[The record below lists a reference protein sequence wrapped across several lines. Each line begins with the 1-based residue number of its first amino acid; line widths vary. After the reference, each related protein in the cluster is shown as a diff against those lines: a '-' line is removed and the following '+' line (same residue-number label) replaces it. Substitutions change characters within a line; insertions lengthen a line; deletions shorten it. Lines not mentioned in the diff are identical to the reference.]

1 MTDSRGLES
10 PIWLAKRVIEM
21 AHPQYLKK
29 AVKDVIDHL
38 SEIGTNGTSPY
49 EIIDRLVQVASTGE
63 YKAPILEEEEV
74 MRKVIHLTNG
84 KLTPEDE
91 EEIEKLLDQL
101 NGVPE
106 TEQTDDDMPYEEWLK
121 KMGIPDVDEF
131 PREED
136 EDGQE

>member
-1 MTDSRGLES
+1 MSEHGIES
-10 PIWLAKRVIEM
+10 PLWLSRRIIEM
-21 AHPQYLKK
+21 AHPLYLKK
-29 AVKDVIDHL
+29 AVKDLIDHL
-38 SEIGTNGTSPY
+38 EEVAASGTSPY

-63 YKAPILEEEEV
+63 YKAPPEEEEAV
-74 MRKVIHLTNG
+74 MRKVIHLKDG
-84 KLTPEDE
+84 KLSPEDE
-91 EEIEKLLDQL
+91 REIEKFLEQL

-106 TEQTDDDMPYEEWLK
+106 AEQTDDEVPYEEWLK